1 MRQIQDALHQ
11 QAEYMRSTKASQTDI
26 NKLSKEWWDYEKKIT
41 GEKEDQAEAY
51 KQILASLEKEISGLE
66 TSLALYDEVLNE
78 YVDKNV
84 EALEAQ
90 KEALQ
95 EQNDELDKQIEK
107 ERALDA
113 LARARQTQVLV
124 YKDGRYQY
132 VQDADAVSE
141 AQSALEDIRRNE
153 RVEAEIKLVDEQIKK
168 WEDYRDEWAKVVKD
182 YSMGQDALI
191 EKQKLGTK
199 LEADTWSERL
209 NNLKAYKVEYQGLM
223 EQLAEAQVQQQ
234 LVQQQQQTSGGSTS
248 TSTSPD
254 WSALWW
260 EAENNPNLSASEK
273 EALQDYYHEQKAAE
287 MEGTGKK
294 FHSDSGKWY
303 AKGTTSAVGGLSL
316 VGEQGP
322 ELRVLGHGDGIIPA
336 DITKN
341 LWAWGATTPASM
353 MAAISGGLMKNSN
366 MSVTIQNL
374 NLPSV
379 KNGNDFVQ
387 YMKNN
392 FWRQTVQFTTA

>member
-1 MRQIQDALHQ
+1 
-11 QAEYMRSTKASQTDI
+11 
-26 NKLSKEWWDYEKKIT
+26 
-41 GEKEDQAEAY
+41 
-51 KQILASLEKEISGLE
+51 
-66 TSLALYDEVLNE
+66 
-78 YVDKNV
+78 
-84 EALEAQ
+84 
-90 KEALQ
+90 
-95 EQNDELDKQIEK
+95 
-107 ERALDA
+107 
-113 LARARQTQVLV
+113 
-124 YKDGRYQY
+124 
-132 VQDADAVSE
+132 
-141 AQSALEDIRRNE
+141 
-153 RVEAEIKLVDEQIKK
+153 
-168 WEDYRDEWAKVVKD
+168 
-182 YSMGQDALI
+182 
-191 EKQKLGTK
+191 
-199 LEADTWSERL
+199 
-209 NNLKAYKVEYQGLM
+209 
-223 EQLAEAQVQQQ
+223 
-234 LVQQQQQTSGGSTS
+234 
-248 TSTSPD
+248 
-254 WSALWW
+254 
-260 EAENNPNLSASEK
+260 
-273 EALQDYYHEQKAAE
+273 

-353 MAAISGGLMKNSN
+353 MAAISGGLLKNSN